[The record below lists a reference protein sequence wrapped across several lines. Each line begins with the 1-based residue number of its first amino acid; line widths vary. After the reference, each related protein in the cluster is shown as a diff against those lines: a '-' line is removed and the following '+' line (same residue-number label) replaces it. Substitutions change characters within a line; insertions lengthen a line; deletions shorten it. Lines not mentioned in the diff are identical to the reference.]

1 MQSSPARRRLSRRSP
16 DETAAEEDAI
26 PDINVTITNSVG
38 LHARPATLFVQ
49 AASRYKDTRVEIVK
63 DGAVRDAKSILGVLT
78 LGVTQN
84 TTIVVRAEGPHADE
98 VLTSLKELVGN
109 DFNA

>member
-1 MQSSPARRRLSRRSP
+1 M
-16 DETAAEEDAI
+16 
-26 PDINVTITNSVG
+26 PDINVTITNPVG

-63 DGAVRDAKSILGVLT
+63 DGIVRDAKSILGVLT

-84 TTIVVRAEGPHADE
+84 TTIKVRADGPHADD
-98 VLTSLKELVGN
+98 VLAALRELVRH
-109 DFNA
+109 DFNT